1 MKLCMF
7 ILSVALLP
15 DLFVVLRIRMDDTGR
30 LVKVEQVARA
40 TNRVQEKEDS

>member
-1 MKLCMF
+1 MF

-30 LVKVEQVARA
+30 LVKVDQVTRA